1 MAVSLSLAG
10 DNKPAGGPWAFV
22 LAILGGVVWGLCF
35 GREAVTLAPWL
46 ALVPL
51 FLVLGTGRRQALWL
65 AYTYGVAFWLTSMS
79 WIAPTMETY
88 GQLPSWLAV
97 GMWILLALYQATFF
111 GVFGWLAAPVWQR
124 GGWWALAGL
133 PALWVAVEWLRA
145 HYLMNGFPWNLA
157 AYAWSEMPGAL
168 RLSAWIGAYGVSFA
182 LVFVNVGIALWIV
195 RREWRIGVVSILGCL
210 LLLAAAGRFG
220 TEVVEPHQGPALPVR
235 LLQPNIT
242 NLVAWDEELVRQN
255 YAKVLESSQRACD
268 LSGALVVWPESAAWP
283 FSYDRDAG
291 LRADL
296 EALVAA
302 GCPILFNST
311 TEKEGFFY
319 NSVLLLGPEGLAGR
333 YHKRHLVPFGEYVP
347 LGRWVPFLDKL
358 ARNAGNFRAGRELVL
373 LPWREESLGAAVC
386 FEVVFP
392 FEVADAV
399 EQGATVLVTVTNDA
413 WYGDTAAPWQHYR
426 AARFRAAESR
436 RFLMRAAITGVSGL
450 IAPDGSVVSQ
460 LDVGEEGVIRG
471 EVVARRDLSPYTKAP
486 WLIPLLCVFVA
497 GFAIL
502 RSRGAKR

>member
-1 MAVSLSLAG
+1 
-10 DNKPAGGPWAFV
+10 
-22 LAILGGVVWGLCF
+22 
-35 GREAVTLAPWL
+35 
-46 ALVPL
+46 
-51 FLVLGTGRRQALWL
+51 
-65 AYTYGVAFWLTSMS
+65 
-79 WIAPTMETY
+79 
-88 GQLPSWLAV
+88 
-97 GMWILLALYQATFF
+97 
-111 GVFGWLAAPVWQR
+111 
-124 GGWWALAGL
+124 
-133 PALWVAVEWLRA
+133 
-145 HYLMNGFPWNLA
+145 
-157 AYAWSEMPGAL
+157 MPGAL

-373 LPWREESLGAAVC
+373 LPWREELLGAAVC

-450 IAPDGSVVSQ
+450 WMS
-460 LDVGEEGVIRG
+460 
-471 EVVARRDLSPYTKAP
+471 ARR
-486 WLIPLLCVFVA
+486 V
-497 GFAIL
+497 
-502 RSRGAKR
+502 